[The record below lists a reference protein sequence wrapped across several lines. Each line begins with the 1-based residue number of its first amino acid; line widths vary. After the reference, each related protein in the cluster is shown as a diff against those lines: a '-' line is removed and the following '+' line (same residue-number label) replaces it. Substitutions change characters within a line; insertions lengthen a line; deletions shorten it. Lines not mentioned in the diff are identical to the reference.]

1 MNRLFLLLSLIMGV
15 VVLTSNYLVQF
26 PINHYGLEELL
37 TYGALSYPI
46 AFLITDLSN
55 RRYGKAVA
63 KKIVYLG
70 FFLGVFITLFFSTN
84 FMDLISIRIAAG
96 SGIAF
101 LIAQLIDVFIFDA
114 LRKKIWFVAP
124 LASSLIGSLIDTL
137 LFFSIAFYGTGVD
150 WFILSMGDLSVKI
163 LVALIMLIPFRL
175 LLFRFQE
182 V

>member
-1 MNRLFLLLSLIMGV
+1 M
-15 VVLTSNYLVQF
+15 
-26 PINHYGLEELL
+26 
-37 TYGALSYPI
+37 
-46 AFLITDLSN
+46 
-55 RRYGKAVA
+55 
-63 KKIVYLG
+63 
-70 FFLGVFITLFFSTN
+70 GVFITLFFSPN
-84 FMDLISIRIAAG
+84 FIDLISIRIAAG